1 MEPCLRTLAL
11 LAVAMSGID
20 CASAHV
26 SPGRSL
32 DPAGLFSVTDVD
44 GGFWVYHTWRSDIYV
59 HRPGGDSLYI
69 GTIESETAPNFQGR
83 TAAPASHLRGAINLV
98 VSKDGR
104 SIVFKHAAVLAPKHA
119 RLQPGVYRY
128 TEREGVVLLR
138 RHSGYGGWRLW
149 ESIGLRPRPMPSDIL
164 PIGMNP
170 LRSDTSWAASAAG
183 VVFPLILA
191 EASALHWAAFEGRTD
206 DCAAL
211 ITGGADVGGETYWGY
226 TSLDLALI
234 GGHEATAL
242 SLLQLGAAARPGS
255 IEWQLAVDLGRIGVI
270 EALLQRGLAINGAD
284 SLGNTML
291 HRIAAAALRSVGV
304 KGFFENITT
313 PNTLMQSGVTV
324 RVMQLLLDRGA
335 DPDRRN
341 AHGQTALDLVTALID
356 TTPARPSAPPRRSR
370 LPFSNHNYAIDSLMY
385 EHAEWRATFNAHLV
399 ALRSLLQARM
409 KRSSQHP
416 AGTPHAVWSRGPRC
430 SVSFRCTLL
439 L

>member
-1 MEPCLRTLAL
+1 MKPCLRTLAL

-20 CASAHV
+20 CASSHV
-26 SPGRSL
+26 GPGRSL

-83 TAAPASHLRGAINLV
+83 TSAPASRLRGAINLV

-104 SIVFKHAAVLAPKHA
+104 SIVFKHAAGLAPKHA
-119 RLQPGVYRY
+119 KLQPGVYRY
-128 TEREGVVLLR
+128 TESEGVVLLR
-138 RHSGYGGWRLW
+138 AHSGYGGWRLW
-149 ESIGLRPRPMPSDIL
+149 ENIGLRPRPMPSDIL
-164 PIGMNP
+164 PWW
-170 LRSDTSWAASAAG
+170 RSDTSWAASAAG
-183 VVFPLILA
+183 AVFPLILA
-191 EASALHWAAFEGRTD
+191 EASPLHWAAFEGRTG

-211 ITGGADVGGETYWGY
+211 IKGGADVGGETYWGY
-226 TSLDLALI
+226 TPLDLALI
-234 GGHEATAL
+234 GGHEVTAV

-270 EALLQRGLAINGAD
+270 EALLEGGLAINAPD

-291 HRIAAAALRSVGV
+291 HRSAAAALRSVGV
-304 KGFFENITT
+304 KGFFQNITT
-313 PNTLMQSGVTV
+313 PNSLMQSGVTV

-335 DPDRRN
+335 DPDLRN
-341 AHGQTALDLVTALID
+341 AHGQTALDIVTALID

-370 LPFSNHNYAIDSLMY
+370 LPFPCRNCNYAIDSLMY
-385 EHAEWRATFNAHLV
+385 EHAEWRATFNAHLI
-399 ALRSLLQARM
+399 ALRSILQART

-416 AGTPHAVWSRGPRC
+416 AGAPHAVWARGPRC
-430 SVSFRCTLL
+430 SVSFRCALL